1 MRSPAE
7 FWDHLAR
14 RLTRTLNKVNGMY
27 SALTTNIAISPDVQ
41 NALDNNRAVVALE
54 STIFSHLGLPSPA
67 NREALDRCIA
77 AITDAGATPA
87 ITAVINGVARVGISD
102 DEHHLI
108 LGPAKKV
115 GERELALAIA
125 QRWPF
130 GATTVS
136 ASLLLA
142 RRAGIGVFATGG
154 IGGVHRG
161 ANIHGDISAD
171 VSSDLGA
178 LAAHQVVTV
187 CAGAKSFLDLPRTL
201 EYLETLSVP
210 VIGLACDEFP
220 AFTVHSSG
228 LPIPARVED
237 VHQLADVV
245 RAHIAL
251 GRSGGILACVPVPI
265 NESLDRDLIDAVI
278 ETALAATALAGI
290 EGPAVT
296 PHVLGAIAAATGG
309 ASVRANLALA
319 ENNARVAAELAVAL
333 AK

>member
-1 MRSPAE
+1 MAN
-7 FWDHLAR
+7 
-14 RLTRTLNKVNGMY
+14 TRDTIF
-27 SALTTNIAISPDVQ
+27 SISDDVQ
-41 NALDNNRAVVALE
+41 AALENGRAVVALE

-67 NREALDRCIA
+67 NREALDRCLQ
-77 AITDAGATPA
+77 AITRAGATPA
-87 ITAVINGVARVGISD
+87 ITAVIDGVARVGLNEN
-102 DEHHLI
+102 EHHLI

-125 QRWPF
+125 QRWPV

-136 ASLLLA
+136 ASLVLA
-142 RRAGIGVFATGG
+142 ARAGIGVFATGG

-161 ANIHGDISAD
+161 TNLHGDASSDVGSD

-237 VHQLADVV
+237 VRQLAAVV
-245 RAHIAL
+245 RAHIGL
-251 GRSGGILACVPVPI
+251 GRTGGILACVPVPI
-265 NESLDRDLIDAVI
+265 SESLDRQMIDAIIVK
-278 ETALAATALAGI
+278 ALAATSAAGI
-290 EGPAVT
+290 DGPAVT

-309 ASVRANLALA
+309 ESVRANLALA
-319 ENNARVAAELAVAL
+319 ENNARVAAELAVVL
-333 AK
+333 AKSNLA

>member
-1 MRSPAE
+1 
-7 FWDHLAR
+7 
-14 RLTRTLNKVNGMY
+14 MY
-27 SALTTNIAISPDVQ
+27 SASATNIAVAPDVQ
-41 NALDNNRAVVALE
+41 YALGNNRAVVALE
-54 STIFSHLGLPSPA
+54 STIFSNLGLPSPA
-67 NREALDRCIA
+67 NREALDRCLA
-77 AITDAGATPA
+77 AIIDAGATPA
-87 ITAVINGVARVGISD
+87 ITAVIDGIARVGISQ

-108 LGPAKKV
+108 LGLAKKV

-125 QRWPF
+125 QKWQF

-142 RRAGIGVFATGG
+142 ARAGIKVFATGG

-161 ANIHGDISAD
+161 ANKHGDVSA
-171 VSSDLGA
+171 DLGA

-228 LPIPARVED
+228 LGIPARVED
-237 VHQLADVV
+237 VGELADVV
-245 RAHIAL
+245 RAHIGL
-251 GRSGGILACVPVPI
+251 GRGGGILACVPVPV
-265 NESLDRDLIDAVI
+265 NESLDRELIDAVI
-278 ETALAATALAGI
+278 ETALAATAAAGI

-319 ENNARVAAELAVAL
+319 ENNARVAAQLAVAL
-333 AK
+333 TK